1 MFYLS
6 PSRVNFRE
14 VDVSSLLARRAIYQT
29 HASPFWMAR
38 VLDPNTKKYVVRS
51 TKETARLKAR
61 DVAEE
66 LADRQV

>member
-1 MFYLS
+1 
-6 PSRVNFRE
+6 
-14 VDVSSLLARRAIYQT
+14 
-29 HASPFWMAR
+29 MAR